1 MKLSGFAR
9 LGLLAAVLSLAAT
22 GSLHA
27 QNWPSKPLRIVVGFP
42 PGVPPELAAR
52 ALAESMSGTLGQPI
66 VVETRPGAAATIAAA
81 SVAQAAPDGYTL
93 LMALAANMSSGPHL
107 MPSAKYDPVKS
118 FTHIGF
124 IQRGA
129 YFLGVRSD
137 LPITSVRELLAY
149 ANANPGKL
157 NAAIPGLG
165 SMHHLTWEL
174 LMEQTGMK
182 VTLVPVAGTAQA
194 ITEVLGGR
202 IELFMDG
209 PGANYT
215 SQVKSGKMRWL
226 AQTSDRRLSFNP
238 DVLTLSEA
246 GVPGFSSAS
255 WWGMSAPAD
264 TPAPIVARVNA
275 ALGAALAT
283 AAVRDRLKLE
293 GVSEENMRPGTPEE
307 MAKWVEA
314 EYLRWGKLIKA
325 RNISIK

>member
-1 MKLSGFAR
+1 MQMIKRARRILFVAMLS
-9 LGLLAAVLSLAAT
+9 VLVT
-22 GSLHA
+22 GPLHA
-27 QNWPSKPLRIVVGFP
+27 QNWPTKPIRIVVGFP

-52 ALAESMSGTLGQPI
+52 ALAENMTGTLGQPI
-66 VVETRPGAAATIAAA
+66 VVETRPGAAATIAAS

-118 FTHIGF
+118 FSHIGF

-137 LPITSVRELLAY
+137 LAVSNFRDLLAY
-149 ANANPGKL
+149 SNANPGKL
-157 NAAIPGLG
+157 NAAIPGFG

-182 VTLVPVAGTAQA
+182 VTLIPVAGTAQA

-202 IELFMDG
+202 MDLYMDG

-226 AQTSDRRLSFNP
+226 GHTGERRLSLNP
-238 DVLTLSEA
+238 DVPTLSESGAA
-246 GVPGFSSAS
+246 GFASAS
-255 WWGMSAPAD
+255 WWGVSAPAE
-264 TPAPIVARVNA
+264 TPATIVSRINA
-275 ALGAALAT
+275 ALGVALAST
-283 AAVRDRLKLE
+283 AVRDRLKLE

-307 MAKWVEA
+307 MVRWVEA
-314 EYLRWGKLIKA
+314 EYVRWGKLIKA
-325 RNISIK
+325 RNISVK